1 MKNPKLKAE
10 GAVFVTIKTNGSL
23 RGCIG
28 HIQPIMPLYQS
39 VIKNAISACSSDPR
53 FPPMRKEELKD
64 IDIEIS
70 ILSTLEPL
78 KDVKSIQIGKHG
90 LVIVKGMQ
98 RGILLPQVAKELGWD
113 RETFLEQI
121 CLKAGLPNGAWKDAE
136 LYTFTAEIVK

>member
-1 MKNPKLKAE
+1 
-10 GAVFVTIKTNGSL
+10 
-23 RGCIG
+23 
-28 HIQPIMPLYQS
+28 
-39 VIKNAISACSSDPR
+39 
-53 FPPMRKEELKD
+53 MRKEELKD

-113 RETFLEQI
+113 RNTFLEQI